1 MVNIMNWPFYYL
13 CWFYLVTVL
22 VFVGVMTVS
31 TYMYI
36 YIYSIIQYVCVYIY
50 TEYMCI
56 YIYTWVH
63 PGSNTSSH
71 QIISLRVFS
80 PGTMWINMEKR
91 AFRLNGNAKNTKV
104 GDLHIETCH
113 GSSSDCSGVWFFCF
127 ICFSRMFWQEV
138 KTWKN
143 IRFVEVFGKDNH
155 IPILRMLSL
164 ANRYRWNGTR
174 VLDTAQLF
182 L

>member
-1 MVNIMNWPFYYL
+1 MNWPFYCL
-13 CWFYLVTVL
+13 CCFYLVPVL
-22 VFVGVMTVS
+22 IFVRVMTVS

-36 YIYSIIQYVCVYIY
+36 YIQSYTVCVCIYIQYICVYIY
-50 TEYMCI
+50 I
-56 YIYTWVH
+56 LVH

-91 AFRLNGNAKNTKV
+91 AFRLNGNAKHTKV

-113 GSSSDCSGVWFFCF
+113 GSSSDCSGVFFFCF
-127 ICFSRMFWQEV
+127 ICFGRMFWQEV

-143 IRFVEVFGKDNH
+143 IRFVEVFGKDDN